1 MSKSFYSMTPL
12 VVLCVTLAACGGG
25 NKSTPTPSSSDASRP
40 TAAEQLTSEDLL
52 RAALLYEEGAV
63 EEATKIYE
71 DAIEDGDDSE
81 RQQALIALA
90 RVQYQQG
97 DNGKAEEIVEDYL
110 DEQVSP
116 EDERQALL
124 LKGMVEFAQGRNDEA
139 EESLRAYV
147 EGAGP
152 AAAYANLRLADL
164 RARKGDKQGAIE
176 QTQSTLTEPLPP
188 GVQTDTRFSLAS
200 YHQDAGNVTAA
211 IETYELLGLEGE
223 FRVERAEALS
233 RAAGLAI
240 DAGDVE
246 RGLGSLRQ
254 LLTVYPAQD
263 AALAALD
270 DPRFAPQI
278 GLPSRAAVLFQ
289 HRVDDQAA
297 TAYQAI
303 VDSGDV
309 TLAADAHYHLGILSE
324 RFANY
329 DGAIAQ
335 YDAAIG
341 AAVAAADAALLGQAL
356 WDKGTV
362 LELLRRN
369 DEAIQ
374 TFVSIVDTA
383 PSSEHASGALFRGGL
398 LRYQQGLTADAAAI
412 WGRQRGLASDAVSKA
427 KAYYW
432 AGKAARASGD
442 EAGALGWFQQAAA
455 ITDLDYYALRARAE
469 VAGQSDAKDP
479 GQIDAATPDWVKVE
493 AWLTARVGPEDEVAR
508 TAFFTGKA
516 HTRAVELLQAGL
528 RADAE
533 LEFEQMI
540 EDAGGS
546 GWLLYRLSREL
557 LEERLYEWSAQAA
570 LRFVPVQVDTPPEV
584 LAMAYPAIFPEIVSD
599 EASENGFSPYLLLGL
614 VRQESFYDPRAV
626 SPADATGLTQVIPT
640 TAEGIAEEL
649 DEKDFR
655 NSHLFR
661 PRVSLRFGAYYLG
674 AQIEALDGD
683 LPAALSAYNGGPG
696 NAFRWQDTGGGDPDV
711 LLETIEFSET
721 RAYVEIVLENY
732 ATYLYAYGVTSS
744 PALPL

>member
-1 MSKSFYSMTPL
+1 MF
-12 VVLCVTLAACGGG
+12 
-25 NKSTPTPSSSDASRP
+25 
-40 TAAEQLTSEDLL
+40 
-52 RAALLYEEGAV
+52 
-63 EEATKIYE
+63 
-71 DAIEDGDDSE
+71 
-81 RQQALIALA
+81 
-90 RVQYQQG
+90 
-97 DNGKAEEIVEDYL
+97 
-110 DEQVSP
+110 
-116 EDERQALL
+116 
-124 LKGMVEFAQGRNDEA
+124 
-139 EESLRAYV
+139 
-147 EGAGP
+147 
-152 AAAYANLRLADL
+152 
-164 RARKGDKQGAIE
+164 
-176 QTQSTLTEPLPP
+176 
-188 GVQTDTRFSLAS
+188 
-200 YHQDAGNVTAA
+200 
-211 IETYELLGLEGE
+211 ELLGLEGE

-254 LLTVYPAQD
+254 LLTVYPAQE

-270 DPRFAPQI
+270 DPRFAPHI
-278 GLPSRAAVLFQ
+278 GPPSRATVLFQ

-309 TLAADAHYHLGILSE
+309 ALAADAHYHLGILAE

-335 YDAAIG
+335 YDAAI
-341 AAVAAADAALLGQAL
+341 AAAGATGQAALLGQAL

-362 LELLRRN
+362 FELVGRTE
-369 DEAIQ
+369 EAAE

-383 PSSEHASGALFRGGL
+383 PSSERASGALFRGGL

-432 AGKAARASGD
+432 AGKAARATGD
-442 EAGALGWFQQAAA
+442 ETGALSWFQQAAA
-455 ITDLDYYALRARAE
+455 VSELDYYALRARAE
-469 VAGQSDAKDP
+469 VAGEAKVPEEDR
-479 GQIDAATPDWVKVE
+479 IRSATPDWAKVE
-493 AWLTARVGPEDEVAR
+493 AWLTARTGPEDAPGR
-508 TAFFTGKA
+508 TAFFSGTA
-516 HTRAVELLQAGL
+516 HERAIELLRAGL
-528 RADAE
+528 RSDAE

-540 EDAGGS
+540 EDTGGS

-570 LRFVPVQVDTPPEV
+570 LRFVPVQADTPPEA
-584 LAMAYPAIFPEIVSD
+584 LAMAYPAIFPELVSQ
-599 EASENGFSPYLLLGL
+599 EASDNGFSPFLLLGL

-626 SPADATGLTQVIPT
+626 SPADASGLTQVIPT
-640 TAEGIAEEL
+640 TAEGIANEL
-649 DEKDFR
+649 DEKDFL

-683 LPAALSAYNGGPG
+683 VPAALSAYNGGPG
-696 NAFRWQDTGGGDPDV
+696 NAFRWQEAGGGDPDV

-732 ATYLYAYGVTSS
+732 ATYLYAYRVTST
-744 PALPL
+744 PALPLRD